1 MPAEAFFIK
10 KGLKRVELETYL
22 EEELGKTGYGGAEI
36 KRSPTGTRVV
46 LHVERP
52 GMVIGRKGKSIKQLT
67 ETLEK
72 EFELENPQ
80 IEVLEIPRPELHG
93 QIMAKRIAFALE
105 KGIGVRR
112 LGEMMLRRI
121 MEAGARGVEI
131 VISGRIAGERA
142 RSQRFYA
149 GYLSKAGEPA
159 KKLVSHGYAPAQLKA
174 GIAGVRVSI
183 MPPDVHMPDEI
194 IIVKKEVQAQPEQ
207 SAAKTEAGTSEGEA
221 QPQPQ
226 ASTSEGEAQ
235 PQPEPTQKEETNMG
249 EENIGDTEGE

>member
-1 MPAEAFFIK
+1 MPAEAFFVK

-22 EEELGKTGYGGAEI
+22 EEELGRTGYGGAEI
-36 KRSPTGTRVV
+36 KRIPTGTRVV

-80 IEVLEIPRPELHG
+80 IEVLEIPKPELHG

-149 GYLSKAGEPA
+149 GYLSKAGKPA
-159 KKLVSHGYAPAQLKA
+159 EMLVSHGYAPAQLKA

-194 IIVKKEVQAQPEQ
+194 KIEKKEIQAQLEQQAAQPE
-207 SAAKTEAGTSEGEA
+207 TGTSGEQVPPQAGQSEVEA
-221 QPQPQ
+221 QPQPKP
-226 ASTSEGEAQ
+226 APS
-235 PQPEPTQKEETNMG
+235 EETKS
-249 EENIGDTEGE
+249 EVENSGDTEGE